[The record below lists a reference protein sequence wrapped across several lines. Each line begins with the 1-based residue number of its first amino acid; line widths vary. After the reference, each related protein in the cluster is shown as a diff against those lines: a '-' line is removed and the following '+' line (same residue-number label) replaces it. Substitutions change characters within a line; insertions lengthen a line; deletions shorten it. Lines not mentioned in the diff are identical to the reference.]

1 MGHKI
6 TRVIGLKH
14 KRERFN
20 LSLEVVELIIVT
32 IIMNLNFVADVTEG
46 Q

>member
-6 TRVIGLKH
+6 TRIIELKP
-14 KRERFN
+14 KSERLN
-20 LSLEVVELIIVT
+20 LLLEVVELIIVI
-32 IIMNLNFVADVTEG
+32 IIMNLNFVADVTRR